1 VDNIACKSSEGGQT
15 GMGKIK
21 KTRDAAF
28 KAKVAF
34 EAATGQKT
42 IAQLASEYGVHPN
55 QIGQWKKKLLEELPM
70 LFIDKRVRGR
80 DKEREELEAE
90 LYKQIG
96 QLKVELEWLKKKSQT
111 LQLRR
116 NGH

>member
-1 VDNIACKSSEGGQT
+1 
-15 GMGKIK
+15 MGKMN

-42 IAQLASEYGVHPN
+42 IAHLASEYGVHPN
-55 QIGQWKKKLLEELPM
+55 QIGQWKKKLLEELPVI
-70 LFIDKRVRGR
+70 FSDKRLQL
-80 DKEREELEAE
+80 DKGQEELESE

-96 QLKVELEWLKKKSQT
+96 QMKVELEWLKKKSQT

-116 NGH
+116 SGH

>member
-1 VDNIACKSSEGGQT
+1 L
-15 GMGKIK
+15 
-21 KTRDAAF
+21 
-28 KAKVAF
+28 KAKIAF

-42 IAQLASEYGVHPN
+42 IAQIASEYGVHPN

-70 LFIDKRVRGR
+70 LFTDKRVRGR

-96 QLKVELEWLKKKSQT
+96 QLKVELEWL
-111 LQLRR
+111 
-116 NGH
+116 

>member
-1 VDNIACKSSEGGQT
+1 MA
-15 GMGKIK
+15 KIK
-21 KTRDAAF
+21 KTRDGAF

-70 LFIDKRVRGR
+70 IFSDKRVYREK
-80 DKEREELEAE
+80 DKEELEAE
-90 LYKQIG
+90 LYRQIG
-96 QLKVELEWLKKKSQT
+96 QLKVELEWFKKKSQT